1 MAQVFRCNFLW
12 GASCLSWAQTK
23 RNKRYFTRRR
33 MLHGGG
39 STARLR
45 RRFHGQDPSTLVT
58 HDTKGVPALLLI
70 LSQYHT
76 HPHGMPRAHERR
88 PLCSQ
93 FASGNYKMVVA
104 QRGKKHGRPPFTGPS
119 LENGKHMSL
128 WLFRMSSW
136 GPTPPGWRLRNRWQR
151 ASCRSTLALPCRCAS
166 TGLSHQQTATN
177 EKRDGPLVQQ
187 TVTNARNSTMNEAFT
202 QADRKE

>member
-1 MAQVFRCNFLW
+1 MGSAGRLQLVPYGGSKPRSASKRQPHLRRQSLALAADKMAQVFRCNFLW

-58 HDTKGVPALLLI
+58 HDTQGVPALLLI

-76 HPHGMPRAHERR
+76 HPHGMPRA
-88 PLCSQ
+88 
-93 FASGNYKMVVA
+93 
-104 QRGKKHGRPPFTGPS
+104 PS
-119 LENGKHMSL
+119 ALLAVCK
-128 WLFRMSSW
+128 
-136 GPTPPGWRLRNRWQR
+136 WQ
-151 ASCRSTLALPCRCAS
+151 L
-166 TGLSHQQTATN
+166 
-177 EKRDGPLVQQ
+177 
-187 TVTNARNSTMNEAFT
+187 
-202 QADRKE
+202 